1 MRPPSSLLISS
12 EILAMGI
19 LCLVAGNYYTHL
31 QASSRYNYLLF
42 IVTSFSSSPPC
53 EPLWV

>member
-19 LCLVAGNYYTHL
+19 LCLVAGNHYTHL
-31 QASSRYNYLLF
+31 LASSRCNYLLF
-42 IVTSFSSSPPC
+42 IVTSFNSSPPYG
-53 EPLWV
+53 PLWV

>member
-31 QASSRYNYLLF
+31 QALSRCNYLLF
-42 IVTSFSSSPPC
+42 IVTSFNSSPPYG
-53 EPLWV
+53 PLWV